1 MLWAQLTNAMT
12 VSRTACPKKRKT
24 HLVTDMLNIG
34 QASMPE
40 TLINGGI
47 NGQKMHALCGE
58 KPGEKHRKGSRHVV
72 RHTGD
77 WAQICNTA
85 TMNDGMFR
93 VGVGQVRAG
102 PIWGEGKGLFL
113 VYNSLGASQ
122 YRNVGSSQCR
132 SVCFRRDRVFHSYV
146 WDYKGKLFSAWNEV
160 IRFPDGGRGGGCG

>member
-1 MLWAQLTNAMT
+1 MT

-58 KPGEKHRKGSRHVV
+58 KPGEKHRKGNRHVV

-93 VGVGQVRAG
+93 VGVGPG
-102 PIWGEGKGLFL
+102 PYGGRGKGLFL
-113 VYNSLGASQ
+113 VYISLIRHYGI
-122 YRNVGSSQCR
+122 GKPPSQCP
-132 SVCFRRDRVFHSYV
+132 SVCFRRDRVFHPYV
-146 WDYKGKLFSAWNEV
+146 
-160 IRFPDGGRGGGCG
+160 